1 MSEVWLVR
9 HGETTAN
16 AAGVWQGQGS
26 VGLSER
32 GREQAAVVGERLRR
46 IAFDLVVASDL
57 ERTRQTAAGAGLEPE
72 FDPLWR
78 EMDIGRWE
86 GLTRE
91 EVVARYG
98 DELRA
103 LASGEETA
111 AGGGETWGTFCRRVD
126 AAFECLGGRLR
137 PGQRALVVTHGGAIH
152 TLAAGLLRFRERGRP
167 WPVEHGEN
175 TSLTVLVSE
184 GGPWQ
189 VRTLNDAAHLGRAPA
204 PDPETTVVG
213 LARHGESEAN
223 TVGIWHGVT
232 DGPLSRRGKVQGAEL
247 AARYDSVDH
256 LYSSHLQRARLT
268 AASFGAGRGLEPSLR
283 PDLHEMDY
291 GHWEGLTSE
300 QIQGLF
306 PDDWAANYV
315 HGGDLP
321 RGRTGETAAGAA
333 ARMQRAVEEIAA
345 GHRGGRVLAFSHGGA
360 IRACVG
366 GILGLGAAAR
376 DLLESPGNTS
386 VTHLRVGKGSIVV
399 ADYNTGVV

>member
-16 AAGVWQGQGS
+16 AAGVWQGHGS
-26 VGLSER
+26 VGLSAL
-32 GREQAAVVGERLRR
+32 GREQAGVAGGRLRR

-57 ERTRQTAAGAGLEPE
+57 ERTRQTAATAG
-72 FDPLWR
+72 FDPELDSSWR

-103 LASGEETA
+103 LAAGEETA
-111 AGGGETWGTFCRRVD
+111 AGGGETWGGFCARVD
-126 AAFECLGGRLR
+126 GALGALGRRLG
-137 PGQRALVVTHGGAIH
+137 PGQRALVVTHGGTIH
-152 TLAAGLLRFRERGRP
+152 ALVAGLLRFRSRGRP
-167 WPVEHGEN
+167 WPVDHGGN
-175 TSLTVLVSE
+175 TALTVLVGE

-189 VRTLNDAAHLGRAPA
+189 VRTLNDDGHMGKAPT
-204 PDPETTVVG
+204 PDEATTVVG

-223 TVGIWHGVT
+223 TVGIWHGTT
-232 DGPLSRRGKVQGAEL
+232 DGPLSPRGRTQGAEL

-268 AASFGAGRGLEPSLR
+268 AASFGAGRGLEPSVR

-300 QIQGLF
+300 QIQDLF

-321 RGRTGETAAGAA
+321 RGRTGETAAGTAV
-333 ARMQRAVEEIAA
+333 RMRRAVEEIAA
-345 GHRGGRVLAFSHGGA
+345 AHPGGRVLAFSHGGA

-376 DLLESPGNTS
+376 DLLESPGNAS
-386 VTHLRVGKGSIVV
+386 VTHLRVGRRGIVV
-399 ADYNTGVV
+399 ADYNSGVV